1 MDNIIDDVISKLES
15 AVLSKNWDVV
25 IDAIRE
31 LYELSDSTDEDEN
44 PFTDIGGV
52 WAPNDDDTIPPMNG
66 K

>member
-31 LYELSDSTDEDEN
+31 LYELSDSTDDEN